1 MAMDNAL
8 LIKRKKLIIKM
19 SVGLV
24 CFGLLTMLYF
34 LFWGSVEE
42 TDDAYVNGNQVPVTS
57 RIEGTVL
64 SIKAEDTQWV
74 KQGEPLI
81 SLDSTDALLKVES
94 AKHHLAQSIREVQQL
109 FLSAKEADSVTAQRK
124 AELQR
129 ATEDYERRVKL
140 LKDKLVSPED
150 VSHLK
155 NVAEVAKA
163 ALDSAIKQAEVAHAL
178 INNATPV
185 SHPQWLQAVVEFK
198 QAYIEHKRTML
209 YAPVSGQVAN
219 RSAQV
224 GMHITAGI
232 PLLSI
237 VPVEEMWIDAN
248 FKETQIK
255 NMTVGQLVTIQ
266 VDMYNN
272 TGKYQGRVAGIGA
285 GTGSAFAVI
294 PPQNASGNW
303 IKVVQRVPV
312 RIEFAREDLIK
323 KPLRIG
329 LSTRVSIDT
338 KQKILQSQVTPPL
351 YQTTIFDEK
360 LTETEMENIIQEILD
375 QNLVL
380 SCNRN

>member
-185 SHPQWLQAVVEFK
+185 SHPHYYL
-198 QAYIEHKRTML
+198 
-209 YAPVSGQVAN
+209 
-219 RSAQV
+219 
-224 GMHITAGI
+224 
-232 PLLSI
+232 
-237 VPVEEMWIDAN
+237 
-248 FKETQIK
+248 
-255 NMTVGQLVTIQ
+255 
-266 VDMYNN
+266 
-272 TGKYQGRVAGIGA
+272 
-285 GTGSAFAVI
+285 
-294 PPQNASGNW
+294 
-303 IKVVQRVPV
+303 
-312 RIEFAREDLIK
+312 
-323 KPLRIG
+323 
-329 LSTRVSIDT
+329 
-338 KQKILQSQVTPPL
+338 
-351 YQTTIFDEK
+351 
-360 LTETEMENIIQEILD
+360 
-375 QNLVL
+375 
-380 SCNRN
+380 